1 MLVHFTLFFST
12 ESLPISLGIANTVCK
27 KVMMKCGLGVLL
39 LLLQASVLGV
49 LGAESTRYLMI
60 SAPRLS
66 KVVWMKLPTDKATRP
81 LIDSGLKSP
90 QGLAVDQVRNKLYVA
105 DPDSRKIFMYTLE
118 FSNGVLFTDGK
129 QSVAAQ
135 NVEARW
141 VAVDSVGNIFF
152 TDERQNLIQKVGG
165 EMIQKGNPTPVT
177 LYSGQS
183 VAEVSAPGGIAVD
196 NFHIFWTN
204 KAVGTQVGS
213 VVKGYENPPDT
224 NVASSVRAIAKNAM
238 KTYGVCLSQNNVFF
252 TNAQKKLYGVKK
264 MGGAIAEVSDL
275 LQAPR
280 GCVWDRDGTVFVADK
295 TGNAVYSFAGNMHTL
310 QPARLTKLVEFEDSF
325 GLAVI
330 SGASKRWSFAM
341 MSLLCTALAAAVL
354 A

>member
-1 MLVHFTLFFST
+1 MRMLRRAL
-12 ESLPISLGIANTVCK
+12 LAP
-27 KVMMKCGLGVLL
+27 MLL
-39 LLLQASVLGV
+39 LALAP
-49 LGAESTRYLMI
+49 GAAEAAEATRYLMI

-66 KVVWMKLPTDKATRP
+66 KVVWMKLPDDKASRP

-105 DPDSRKIFMYTLE
+105 DPDSRKIFMYSLS

-141 VAVDSVGNIFF
+141 VAVDAVGNVFF
-152 TDERQNLIQKVGG
+152 SDERQNLIQKVAG
-165 EMIQKGNPTPVT
+165 EKIQKGDPTPVT

-183 VAEVSAPGGIAVD
+183 VAEVSSPGGIAVD
-196 NFHIFWTN
+196 NFHIFWSN

-224 NVASSVRAIAKNAM
+224 NVAASVRAIAKNAM
-238 KTYGVCLSQNNVFF
+238 KVYGVCLSQNNVFY
-252 TNAQKKLYGVKK
+252 TNSQKKIFGVKK
-264 MGGAIAEVSDL
+264 MGGAIAEISDM
-275 LQAPR
+275 LQQPR

-295 TGNAVYSFAGNMHTL
+295 SGNAVYSFAGNMHTL
-310 QPARLTKLVEFEDSF
+310 QPARLTRLVEFEDSF

-330 SGASKRWSFAM
+330 SAASRRQVAQALLVSAFLFLA
-341 MSLLCTALAAAVL
+341 SLLPSL
-354 A
+354 

>member
-1 MLVHFTLFFST
+1 
-12 ESLPISLGIANTVCK
+12 
-27 KVMMKCGLGVLL
+27 MKMPGD
-39 LLLQASVLGV
+39 
-49 LGAESTRYLMI
+49 T
-60 SAPRLS
+60 
-66 KVVWMKLPTDKATRP
+66 ATRP

-105 DPDSRKIFMYTLE
+105 DLDSRKIFMYTLE

-165 EMIQKGNPTPVT
+165 EMIEKGNPTPVT

-196 NFHIFWTN
+196 NFHMFWSN

-213 VVKGYENPPDT
+213 VVRGFENPPET
-224 NVASSVRAIAKNAM
+224 NVAASVKAIAKNAD
-238 KTYGVCLSQNNVFF
+238 KVYGVCLSQNNVFY
-252 TNAQKKLYGVKK
+252 TNMAQSIYGVKK
-264 MGGAIAEVSDL
+264 TGGAIA
-275 LQAPR
+275 
-280 GCVWDRDGTVFVADK
+280 TVTDK
-295 TGNAVYSFAGNMHTL
+295 ML
-310 QPARLTKLVEFEDSF
+310 
-325 GLAVI
+325 
-330 SGASKRWSFAM
+330 
-341 MSLLCTALAAAVL
+341 
-354 A
+354 

>member
-1 MLVHFTLFFST
+1 MQPLLLF
-12 ESLPISLGIANTVCK
+12 A
-27 KVMMKCGLGVLL
+27 VLL
-39 LLLQASVLGV
+39 AVARA
-49 LGAESTRYLMI
+49 AEPTRYLMI

-66 KVVWMKLPTDKATRP
+66 KVVWMKLPDDKATRP

-90 QGLAVDQVRNKLYVA
+90 QGLAIDQVRNKLYVA
-105 DPDSRKIFMYTLE
+105 DPDSRKIFSYSLSFT
-118 FSNGVLFTDGK
+118 NGVLMTDGK

-141 VAVDSVGNIFF
+141 VAVDSVGSIFF
-152 TDERQNLIQKVGG
+152 TDERQNLIQKVTG
-165 EMIQKGNPTPVT
+165 ENINKGNPTPVT

-183 VAEVSAPGGIAVD
+183 VAEVSSPGGIAVD
-196 NFHIFWTN
+196 NFHIFWSN

-224 NVASSVRAIAKNAM
+224 NVASSVRAIAKNSM
-238 KTYGVCLSQNNVFF
+238 KTYGVCLSQNNVFY
-252 TNAQKKLYGVKK
+252 TNAQKKLFGVKK
-264 MGGAIAEVSDL
+264 MGGAIAEISDM

-325 GLAVI
+325 GVAVI
-330 SGASKRWSFAM
+330 SGAKKMQA
-341 MSLLCTALAAAVL
+341 AAAVVFSL
-354 A
+354 AATASGLLYSFF